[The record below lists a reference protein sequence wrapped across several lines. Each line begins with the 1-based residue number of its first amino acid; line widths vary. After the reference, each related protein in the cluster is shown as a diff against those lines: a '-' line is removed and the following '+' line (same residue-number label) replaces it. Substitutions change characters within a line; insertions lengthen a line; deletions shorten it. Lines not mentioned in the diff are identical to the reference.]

1 MDRQNKIPSSD
12 AIEATPSQTNCR
24 VSDKNESKLEKC
36 RQNVDPEKNATT
48 KKGEKSH
55 KSEHHMKD
63 E

>member
-36 RQNVDPEKNATT
+36 RQNVDPEKTQQLKRARKATKANIT
-48 KKGEKSH
+48 
-55 KSEHHMKD
+55 
-63 E
+63 